1 MNELGRRLLE
11 GEDYHYDT
19 VNCKKCGGEVS
30 ELAVFPGGICLSCHE
45 KKFDA
50 QVLANGGILPRPDFT
65 RVLKTGASLRED
77 SMRLRELPGNLRK
90 QAASLLKSGRA
101 YYDSDKKNIR
111 WSRKGDCCVPIN
123 DSPAAINKYL
133 DESTRFVHLQG
144 IGKTPAILARE
155 LRPGYIISWNY
166 QPDSYVVK
174 SIEVASPQY
183 LRVSTEHI
191 ASGREYTQKL
201 SRDRLVA
208 ARKPN

>member
-1 MNELGRRLLE
+1 VVTLSPNPGRYRNLGHQPRPAVIIPMNELGRRLLE
-11 GEDYHYDT
+11 GDYHYDT
-19 VNCKKCGGEVS
+19 VNCTKVQTE
-30 ELAVFPGGICLSCHE
+30 
-45 KKFDA
+45 
-50 QVLANGGILPRPDFT
+50 AN
-65 RVLKTGASLRED
+65 LRED

-101 YYDSDKKNIR
+101 YYDSEKKNIR
-111 WSRKGDCCVPIN
+111 RSRKGDCCVPIN

-133 DESTRFVHLQG
+133 EESTRFVHLQG

-155 LRPGYIISWNY
+155 LRPGYVISWNY

-208 ARKPN
+208 ARKPDTQT